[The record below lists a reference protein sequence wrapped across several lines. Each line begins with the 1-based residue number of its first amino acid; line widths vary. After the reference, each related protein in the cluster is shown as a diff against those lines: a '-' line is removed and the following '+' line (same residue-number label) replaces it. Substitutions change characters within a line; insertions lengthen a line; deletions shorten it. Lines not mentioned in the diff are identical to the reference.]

1 MIPTVGAPAPAFT
14 LADQTGTLR
23 SLEDFRGLPVVLYFY
38 PKDDT
43 PGCTTE
49 ACEFRDAFAG
59 FHGAATVV
67 GVSPDS
73 VESHAA
79 FSAKYKLPIILL
91 ADPAT
96 RVLRAYGAWGK
107 KTMYGKE
114 YEGVLRS
121 TVLIDA
127 DGIVRKTYANVRPE
141 GHAARILDDLRALRS

>member
-1 MIPTVGAPAPAFT
+1 MIAVGERAPAFT
-14 LADQTGTLR
+14 LADQRGTLR
-23 SLEDFRGLPVVLYFY
+23 SLDDFRGLPLVLYFY

-43 PGCTTE
+43 PGCTVE
-49 ACEFRDAFAG
+49 ACEFRDAYAEFEG
-59 FHGAATVV
+59 LAAVV

-79 FSAKYKLPIILL
+79 FAAKHALPIILL

-96 RVLRAYGAWGK
+96 QVLRAYGAWGA
-107 KTMYGKE
+107 KTMYGKR

-127 DGIVRKTYANVRPE
+127 QGIVRKTYANVRPE
-141 GHAARILDDLRALRS
+141 GHAAEILEDLRALRP